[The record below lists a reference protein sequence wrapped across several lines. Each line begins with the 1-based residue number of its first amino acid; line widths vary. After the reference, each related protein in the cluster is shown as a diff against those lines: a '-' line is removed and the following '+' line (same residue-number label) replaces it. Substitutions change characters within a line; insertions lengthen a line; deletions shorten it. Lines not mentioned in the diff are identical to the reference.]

1 VSARACFGVLSL
13 FLFAIPA
20 VAHAEAGSSTPTARC
35 EDLSIATYV
44 FGGTSGWD
52 ARALD
57 ARLASLGYSTFAQN
71 PGSGGIGL
79 RVWSDECSFTG
90 AMELQFAMA
99 SANADAGR
107 ELSLVSGQ
115 LMFQVGRIL
124 YARRNIRSYAM
135 LGLGYGGNVLT
146 LDPGPQPARAKNP
159 LGFADGSSGAMS
171 YALTLQALVGLDVVV
186 PVGPPRRFNALMVGL
201 RAGYAAQPL
210 VSSWS
215 ASSGSG
221 SNAPTYPVD
230 LPRFAED
237 GAFVHLVFGE
247 AATRP

>member
-1 VSARACFGVLSL
+1 MSARACFRVLSF
-13 FLFAIPA
+13 FLFALPA
-20 VAHAEAGSSTPTARC
+20 VAHAEPASSASTARC
-35 EDLSIATYV
+35 QDLSVATYV

-57 ARLASLGYSTFAQN
+57 ARLASLGYSTFVQN

-90 AMELQFAMA
+90 AIELQFAIA
-99 SANADAGR
+99 NANADAGR

-115 LMFQVGRIL
+115 LMFHVGRLL
-124 YARRNIRSYAM
+124 YARGNIRSYAM
-135 LGLGYGGNVLT
+135 LGLGYGGNMLT

-171 YALTLQALVGLDVVV
+171 YALTLQALVGVDLVV
-186 PVGPPRRFNALMVGL
+186 PVGAPRKFDALMVGL
-201 RAGYAAQPL
+201 RAGYTAQPL
-210 VSSWS
+210 VTSWS

-221 SNAPTYPVD
+221 STAPTYPVD
-230 LPRFAED
+230 LPKFAED
-237 GAFVHLVFGE
+237 GAFVHIVFGA
-247 AATRP
+247 AATRR